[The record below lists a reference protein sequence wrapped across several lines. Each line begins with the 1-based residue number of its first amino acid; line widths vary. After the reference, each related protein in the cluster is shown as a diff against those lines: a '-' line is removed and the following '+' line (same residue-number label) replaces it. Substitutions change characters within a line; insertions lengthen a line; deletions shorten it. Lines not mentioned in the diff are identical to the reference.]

1 MLMFN
6 FFLKISSLDYLISI
20 FVVRD
25 IKIND
30 SVFLSEFEMY
40 IDENKVSEIKVRNKE
55 MEGGES
61 LIGRGNKSGKIMILR
76 VLLDDMDEEKN
87 FMRYFESDLDRVF
100 VFMMEDDDIGN
111 VFEVRKDFMGSDN
124 ENEDEEEN
132 LKLLRMSIVS
142 VFG

>member
-1 MLMFN
+1 
-6 FFLKISSLDYLISI
+6 
-20 FVVRD
+20 
-25 IKIND
+25 
-30 SVFLSEFEMY
+30 
-40 IDENKVSEIKVRNKE
+40 

-61 LIGRGNKSGKIMILR
+61 LIGRGNKFGKIMILR

-111 VFEVRKDFMGSDN
+111 ELEVRKDFMSSDN
-124 ENEDEEEN
+124 ENEDEEEK

>member
-1 MLMFN
+1 
-6 FFLKISSLDYLISI
+6 
-20 FVVRD
+20 
-25 IKIND
+25 
-30 SVFLSEFEMY
+30 
-40 IDENKVSEIKVRNKE
+40 

-111 VFEVRKDFMGSDN
+111 ELEVRKDFMSSDN
-124 ENEDEEEN
+124 GNEDEEEK

>member
-1 MLMFN
+1 
-6 FFLKISSLDYLISI
+6 
-20 FVVRD
+20 
-25 IKIND
+25 
-30 SVFLSEFEMY
+30 
-40 IDENKVSEIKVRNKE
+40 
-55 MEGGES
+55 MECGES
-61 LIGRGNKSGKIMILR
+61 LIGRGNKSGKVMILR
-76 VLLDDMDEEKN
+76 VLLDDMDDEKN
-87 FMRYFESDLDRVF
+87 FMRYFENDLDRVF

>member
-1 MLMFN
+1 
-6 FFLKISSLDYLISI
+6 
-20 FVVRD
+20 
-25 IKIND
+25 
-30 SVFLSEFEMY
+30 
-40 IDENKVSEIKVRNKE
+40 

-61 LIGRGNKSGKIMILR
+61 LIGRGNKLGKVMILR
-76 VLLDDMDEEKN
+76 VLLDDMDDEKN

-111 VFEVRKDFMGSDN
+111 ELEVRKDFMSSDN
-124 ENEDEEEN
+124 ENEDEEEK

>member
-1 MLMFN
+1 
-6 FFLKISSLDYLISI
+6 
-20 FVVRD
+20 
-25 IKIND
+25 
-30 SVFLSEFEMY
+30 
-40 IDENKVSEIKVRNKE
+40 

-61 LIGRGNKSGKIMILR
+61 LIGRGNKSGKVMILR
-76 VLLDDMDEEKN
+76 VLLDDMDDEKY

-111 VFEVRKDFMGSDN
+111 ELEVRKDFMSSDN
-124 ENEDEEEN
+124 ENEDEEEK

>member
-1 MLMFN
+1 
-6 FFLKISSLDYLISI
+6 
-20 FVVRD
+20 
-25 IKIND
+25 
-30 SVFLSEFEMY
+30 
-40 IDENKVSEIKVRNKE
+40 

-61 LIGRGNKSGKIMILR
+61 LIERGNKSGKIMILR

-111 VFEVRKDFMGSDN
+111 ELEVRKDFMSSDN
-124 ENEDEEEN
+124 ENEDEEEK

>member
-1 MLMFN
+1 
-6 FFLKISSLDYLISI
+6 
-20 FVVRD
+20 
-25 IKIND
+25 
-30 SVFLSEFEMY
+30 
-40 IDENKVSEIKVRNKE
+40 

-61 LIGRGNKSGKIMILR
+61 LIGRGNKSGKVMILR
-76 VLLDDMDEEKN
+76 VLLDDMDDEKN

-111 VFEVRKDFMGSDN
+111 VFEVRKDFMDSD
-124 ENEDEEEN
+124 NEDEEEK

>member
-1 MLMFN
+1 
-6 FFLKISSLDYLISI
+6 
-20 FVVRD
+20 
-25 IKIND
+25 
-30 SVFLSEFEMY
+30 
-40 IDENKVSEIKVRNKE
+40 

-111 VFEVRKDFMGSDN
+111 ELEVRKDFMSSDN
-124 ENEDEEEN
+124 ENEDEEEK
-132 LKLLRMSIVS
+132 LKLL
-142 VFG
+142 

>member
-1 MLMFN
+1 
-6 FFLKISSLDYLISI
+6 
-20 FVVRD
+20 
-25 IKIND
+25 
-30 SVFLSEFEMY
+30 
-40 IDENKVSEIKVRNKE
+40 

-61 LIGRGNKSGKIMILR
+61 LIGRGNKSGKVMILR
-76 VLLDDMDEEKN
+76 VLLDDMNDEKN

-111 VFEVRKDFMGSDN
+111 ELEVRKDFMSSDN
-124 ENEDEEEN
+124 ENEDEEEK

>member
-1 MLMFN
+1 
-6 FFLKISSLDYLISI
+6 
-20 FVVRD
+20 
-25 IKIND
+25 
-30 SVFLSEFEMY
+30 
-40 IDENKVSEIKVRNKE
+40 

-61 LIGRGNKSGKIMILR
+61 LIGRGNKSGKVMILR
-76 VLLDDMDEEKN
+76 VLLDDMDDEKN

-111 VFEVRKDFMGSDN
+111 EFEVRKDFMGSDN
-124 ENEDEEEN
+124 EDEEEK

>member
-61 LIGRGNKSGKIMILR
+61 LIGRGNKLGKVMILR
-76 VLLDDMDEEKN
+76 VLLDDMDDEKN
-87 FMRYFESDLDRVF
+87 FMWYFESDLDRVF

-111 VFEVRKDFMGSDN
+111 VSEVRKDFMGSDN
-124 ENEDEEEN
+124 ENEDEEEK

>member
-1 MLMFN
+1 
-6 FFLKISSLDYLISI
+6 
-20 FVVRD
+20 
-25 IKIND
+25 
-30 SVFLSEFEMY
+30 
-40 IDENKVSEIKVRNKE
+40 

-76 VLLDDMDEEKN
+76 VLLDDMDDEKN
-87 FMRYFESDLDRVF
+87 FNRYFESDLDRVF

-111 VFEVRKDFMGSDN
+111 ELEVRKDFMSSDN
-124 ENEDEEEN
+124 ENEDEEEK

>member
-1 MLMFN
+1 
-6 FFLKISSLDYLISI
+6 
-20 FVVRD
+20 
-25 IKIND
+25 
-30 SVFLSEFEMY
+30 
-40 IDENKVSEIKVRNKE
+40 

-61 LIGRGNKSGKIMILR
+61 LIGRGNKSGKVMILR
-76 VLLDDMDEEKN
+76 VLLDDMDDEKN

-111 VFEVRKDFMGSDN
+111 ELEVRKDFMSSDN
-124 ENEDEEEN
+124 ENEDEEEK

>member
-1 MLMFN
+1 
-6 FFLKISSLDYLISI
+6 
-20 FVVRD
+20 
-25 IKIND
+25 
-30 SVFLSEFEMY
+30 
-40 IDENKVSEIKVRNKE
+40 

-61 LIGRGNKSGKIMILR
+61 LIGRGNKSGKVMILR

-111 VFEVRKDFMGSDN
+111 ELEVRKDFMSSDN
-124 ENEDEEEN
+124 ENEDEEEK

>member
-1 MLMFN
+1 
-6 FFLKISSLDYLISI
+6 
-20 FVVRD
+20 
-25 IKIND
+25 
-30 SVFLSEFEMY
+30 
-40 IDENKVSEIKVRNKE
+40 

-76 VLLDDMDEEKN
+76 VLLDDMDDEKN

-100 VFMMEDDDIGN
+100 VLMMEDDDIGN
-111 VFEVRKDFMGSDN
+111 VLEVRKDFMGSDN
-124 ENEDEEEN
+124 ENEDEEEK

>member
-1 MLMFN
+1 
-6 FFLKISSLDYLISI
+6 
-20 FVVRD
+20 
-25 IKIND
+25 
-30 SVFLSEFEMY
+30 
-40 IDENKVSEIKVRNKE
+40 

-61 LIGRGNKSGKIMILR
+61 LIGRGNKSGKVMILR
-76 VLLDDMDEEKN
+76 VLLDDMDDEKN

-111 VFEVRKDFMGSDN
+111 VFGVRKDFMGSDN
-124 ENEDEEEN
+124 ENEDEEEK

>member
-1 MLMFN
+1 
-6 FFLKISSLDYLISI
+6 
-20 FVVRD
+20 
-25 IKIND
+25 
-30 SVFLSEFEMY
+30 
-40 IDENKVSEIKVRNKE
+40 

-61 LIGRGNKSGKIMILR
+61 LIGRGNKLGKVMILR
-76 VLLDDMDEEKN
+76 VLLDDMDDEKN

-111 VFEVRKDFMGSDN
+111 VSEVRKDFMGSDN
-124 ENEDEEEN
+124 ENEDEEEK

>member
-1 MLMFN
+1 
-6 FFLKISSLDYLISI
+6 
-20 FVVRD
+20 
-25 IKIND
+25 
-30 SVFLSEFEMY
+30 
-40 IDENKVSEIKVRNKE
+40 

-61 LIGRGNKSGKIMILR
+61 LIGRGNKSGKVMILR
-76 VLLDDMDEEKN
+76 VLLDDMDDEKN

-111 VFEVRKDFMGSDN
+111 ELEVRKDFMSSDN

>member
-1 MLMFN
+1 
-6 FFLKISSLDYLISI
+6 
-20 FVVRD
+20 
-25 IKIND
+25 
-30 SVFLSEFEMY
+30 
-40 IDENKVSEIKVRNKE
+40 

-111 VFEVRKDFMGSDN
+111 ELEVRKDFMSSDN
-124 ENEDEEEN
+124 ENEDEEEK

>member
-1 MLMFN
+1 MFN

-111 VFEVRKDFMGSDN
+111 ELEVRKDFMSSDN
-124 ENEDEEEN
+124 ENEDEEEK

>member
-1 MLMFN
+1 MFN

-111 VFEVRKDFMGSDN
+111 VSEVRKDFMGSDN
-124 ENEDEEEN
+124 ENEDEEEK

>member
-1 MLMFN
+1 
-6 FFLKISSLDYLISI
+6 
-20 FVVRD
+20 
-25 IKIND
+25 
-30 SVFLSEFEMY
+30 
-40 IDENKVSEIKVRNKE
+40 

-61 LIGRGNKSGKIMILR
+61 LIGRGNKSGKVMILR

-111 VFEVRKDFMGSDN
+111 ELEVRKDFMSSDN

-132 LKLLRMSIVS
+132 LKLL
-142 VFG
+142 

>member
-1 MLMFN
+1 
-6 FFLKISSLDYLISI
+6 
-20 FVVRD
+20 
-25 IKIND
+25 
-30 SVFLSEFEMY
+30 
-40 IDENKVSEIKVRNKE
+40 

-76 VLLDDMDEEKN
+76 VLLDDMDDEKN

-111 VFEVRKDFMGSDN
+111 ELEVRKDFMSSDN
-124 ENEDEEEN
+124 ENEDEEEK

>member
-1 MLMFN
+1 
-6 FFLKISSLDYLISI
+6 
-20 FVVRD
+20 
-25 IKIND
+25 
-30 SVFLSEFEMY
+30 
-40 IDENKVSEIKVRNKE
+40 

-61 LIGRGNKSGKIMILR
+61 LIGRGNKSGKVMILR
-76 VLLDDMDEEKN
+76 VLLDDMDDEKN

-100 VFMMEDDDIGN
+100 VFMMEDDDKGN

>member
-1 MLMFN
+1 MFN

-61 LIGRGNKSGKIMILR
+61 LIGRGNKLGKVMILR
-76 VLLDDMDEEKN
+76 VLLDDMDDEKN

-111 VFEVRKDFMGSDN
+111 ELEVRKDFMSSDN
-124 ENEDEEEN
+124 ENEDEEEK